1 MNFDNLIS
9 TVRMLGQEKKIWLT
23 NETFN
28 ELGKQKF
35 RVNRKDNLIIYSD
48 DIEIEISVK
57 EELKSNCLTSFAK
70 VERVSEVFQSTQ
82 LIKENI
88 YISTK
93 TSQKLSVIL

>member
-9 TVRMLGQEKKIWLT
+9 TVRMIGQEKKIWLT
-23 NETFN
+23 SETFN
-28 ELGKQKF
+28 QLGKQKF

-70 VERVSEVFQSTQ
+70 VERVSEVFPSTQ